1 MQRQTIRGFTLLE
14 LLVAMT
20 VFALVSV
27 IAYSGLHAVLQG
39 KQRTEQHAKKLQHL
53 QSAMLLLERD
63 LLQFVSRPIRDEYG
77 NSQPA
82 IKSADLGDY
91 LLEFSSGGR
100 PNPGGMK
107 RSNLQRIAY
116 GVRDGELVRFLWP
129 VLDRPSVSEPYELKL
144 LDEVKGFNCRYLKAD
159 RKWTEQWPP
168 VGGNAADLPL
178 AIEVKL
184 ELGTMGEFRRL
195 FPMPVGVP

>member
-1 MQRQTIRGFTLLE
+1 MAL
-14 LLVAMT
+14 T

-63 LLQFVSRPIRDEYG
+63 LLQFAPRPIRDEYG

-184 ELGTMGEFRRL
+184 ELDTMGEFRRL
-195 FPMPVGVP
+195 FPIPVGVP